1 MASIKLGSLIS
12 LGSGILKNALA
23 SQQSKSM
30 AQDLLKTSK
39 LELRD
44 KKAPTS
50 HMRSDPLEFTNI
62 KFPRDL
68 GNTDQGHY
76 MIFYVISNTHSLL
89 PDKQF
94 NDQLLGSS
102 FVNVQE
108 SATAD
113 GSISSETQYNVAR
126 LRDGRTNSAVKIG
139 RPTKN
144 SVTSERSTHNVATAA
159 VALYMPPGINVKYDV
174 ANGPTELG
182 MAGLGVKTAMNVVGA
197 ANDEAQM
204 EAFLSGLK
212 GVALE
217 GAKRLGVGALEAFG
231 AGDVGGAITKVTG
244 FAENP
249 FSEVVF
255 EKVNHRAFN
264 YTFNLTARNKDE
276 VEDINKIITLF
287 KYHMHPSLNFDV
299 AGGRYFKVPSEF
311 EIHYAYQGQLNNYL
325 NKISRCVLTGCE
337 IQYGGDEFTT
347 FRQFDNDGA
356 APVQI
361 SMTLNFTETEIMTK
375 ETIADGY

>member
-1 MASIKLGSLIS
+1 MASIKLGSLLS

-44 KKAPTS
+44 KKAPTA
-50 HMRSDPLEFTNI
+50 HMQSDPLEFTNI

-76 MIFYVISNTHSLL
+76 MIFYVISNTHSKLQ
-89 PDKQF
+89 DKQF
-94 NDQLLGSS
+94 NEDLLGSS
-102 FVNVQE
+102 FVTE
-108 SATAD
+108 TATTD
-113 GSISSETQYNVAR
+113 FDSETKYNVAR

-182 MAGLGVKTAMNVVGA
+182 IAGLGVRAGLDIVGA
-197 ANDEAQM
+197 ASDEEQAK
-204 EAFLSGLK
+204 AFLNGLK
-212 GVALE
+212 GVGFEA
-217 GAKRLGVGALEAFG
+217 AKRLGVGVLEAFG

-264 YTFNLTARNKDE
+264 YTFNLTARNKEE

-287 KYHMHPSLNFDV
+287 KFHMHPSLSFDV

-337 IQYGGDEFTT
+337 INYGGEEFTT

-375 ETIADGY
+375 ETIAQGF

>member
-44 KKAPTS
+44 KKEPTA
-50 HMRSDPLEFTNI
+50 HMQADPLEFTNI
-62 KFPRDL
+62 RFPRDL
-68 GNTDQGHY
+68 GNTDNGHY
-76 MIFYVISNTHSLL
+76 MIFYIISNTHSKFQ
-89 PDKQF
+89 DKQF
-94 NDQLLGSS
+94 NEQLLGSA
-102 FVNVQE
+102 FV
-108 SATAD
+108 T
-113 GSISSETQYNVAR
+113 ETGTGDQLGDVETTYNVAR
-126 LRDGRTNSAVKIG
+126 LRDGRTNTAVKIG

-159 VALYMPPGINVKYDV
+159 GALYMPPGINVKYDV

-182 MAGLGVKTAMNVVGA
+182 MAGLGVKTFANMSGA

-204 EAFLSGLK
+204 DAFLKGLQ
-212 GVALE
+212 GVGFEA
-217 GAKRLGVGALEAFG
+217 AKRIGVGALEAFG

-264 YTFNLTARNKDE
+264 YTFNLTARNKEE

-337 IQYGGDEFTT
+337 VNYGGEEFTT

-361 SMTLNFTETEIMTK
+361 SMTLSFTETEIMTK
-375 ETIADGY
+375 ETIAQGY

>member
-1 MASIKLGSLIS
+1 MASIKLGSLLS

-44 KKAPTS
+44 KKAPTA

-76 MIFYVISNTHSLL
+76 MIFYVISNTHSKIQ
-89 PDKQF
+89 DKKF
-94 NDQLLGSS
+94 NEQLLGSA
-102 FVNVQE
+102 FVTEIEDYGV
-108 SATAD
+108 
-113 GSISSETQYNVAR
+113 SETQYNVAR

-144 SVTSERSTHNVATAA
+144 SVTSTRPTHSTATAA

-182 MAGLGVKTAMNVVGA
+182 MAGLGVKTFANVAGA

-204 EAFLSGLK
+204 DAFLSGLK
-212 GVALE
+212 GVAFE

-264 YTFNLTARNKDE
+264 YTFNLTARNKEE

-287 KYHMHPSLNFDV
+287 KYHMHPSLSFDV

-337 IQYGGDEFTT
+337 VNYGGEEFTT

-361 SMTLNFTETEIMTK
+361 SMTLSFTETEIMTK
-375 ETIADGY
+375 ETIAEGY

>member
-1 MASIKLGSLIS
+1 MASIKLGSLIN

-44 KKAPTS
+44 KKAPTA

-76 MIFYVISNTHSLL
+76 MIFYVISNTHSKIQ
-89 PDKQF
+89 DKQF
-94 NDQLLGSS
+94 NEQLLGSA
-102 FVNVQE
+102 FVTETDV
-108 SATAD
+108 D
-113 GSISSETQYNVAR
+113 YGVSETTYNVAR
-126 LRDGRTNSAVKIG
+126 LRDGRTNTAVKIG

-144 SVTSERSTHNVATAA
+144 SVTSSRPTHSTATAA

-182 MAGLGVKTAMNVVGA
+182 IAGLGVKAGLDIVGA
-197 ANDEAQM
+197 ANDEEQAK
-204 EAFLSGLK
+204 AFLNGLK
-212 GVALE
+212 GVGFEAT
-217 GAKRLGVGALEAFG
+217 KRLGVGVLETFG

-299 AGGRYFKVPSEF
+299 AGGRYLKVPSEF

-337 IQYGGDEFTT
+337 INYGGEEFTT

-361 SMTLNFTETEIMTK
+361 SMTLSFTETEIMTK
-375 ETIADGY
+375 ETIAQGY

>member
-1 MASIKLGSLIS
+1 MASIKLGSLLS

-44 KKAPTS
+44 KKAPTA
-50 HMRSDPLEFTNI
+50 HMQSDPLEFTNI

-76 MIFYVISNTHSLL
+76 MIFYVISNTHSKFQ
-89 PDKQF
+89 DKQF
-94 NDQLLGSS
+94 NEQLLGSA
-102 FVNVQE
+102 FVTETGVG
-108 SATAD
+108 D
-113 GSISSETQYNVAR
+113 GTDVETTYNVAR

-182 MAGLGVKTAMNVVGA
+182 MAGLGVKTAVNVMGA

-204 EAFLSGLK
+204 DAFLSGLK
-212 GVALE
+212 GVAFE

-337 IQYGGDEFTT
+337 INYGGEEFTT

-361 SMTLNFTETEIMTK
+361 SMTLSFTETEIMTK

>member
-1 MASIKLGSLIS
+1 MASIKLGSLLS

-44 KKAPTS
+44 KKAPTA
-50 HMRSDPLEFTNI
+50 HMQSDPLEFTNI

-76 MIFYVISNTHSLL
+76 MIFYIISNTHSKFA
-89 PDKQF
+89 DKQF
-94 NDQLLGSS
+94 NEQLLGSA
-102 FVNVQE
+102 FV
-108 SATAD
+108 T
-113 GSISSETQYNVAR
+113 ETGTGDQAGDVETTYNVAR

-144 SVTSERSTHNVATAA
+144 SATSSRPTHSVATAA

-182 MAGLGVKTAMNVVGA
+182 IAGVGVKAGLDIVGA
-197 ANDEAQM
+197 ANDAEQAQ
-204 EAFLSGLK
+204 AFLKGLK
-212 GVALE
+212 GIGLEAAKRIGVGILE
-217 GAKRLGVGALEAFG
+217 GFG

-264 YTFNLTARNKDE
+264 YTFNLTARNKQE

-287 KYHMHPSLNFDV
+287 KFHMHPSLNFDI

-337 IQYGGDEFTT
+337 INYGGEEFTT

-361 SMTLNFTETEIMTK
+361 SMTLSFTETEIMTK

>member
-1 MASIKLGSLIS
+1 MASIKLGSLLS

-44 KKAPTS
+44 KKAPTA
-50 HMRSDPLEFTNI
+50 HMQSDPLEFTNI

-76 MIFYVISNTHSLL
+76 MIFYIISNNHSKFA
-89 PDKQF
+89 DKQF
-94 NDQLLGSS
+94 NEQLLGSA
-102 FVNVQE
+102 FV
-108 SATAD
+108 T
-113 GSISSETQYNVAR
+113 ETGTGDQAGDVETTYNVAR
-126 LRDGRTNSAVKIG
+126 LRDGRTNTAVKIG

-144 SVTSERSTHNVATAA
+144 SVTSTRPTHSVATAA
-159 VALYMPPGINVKYDV
+159 VALYMPPGINVKYSVD
-174 ANGPTELG
+174 NGQTELG
-182 MAGLGVKTAMNVVGA
+182 MAGLGVKTFAETSGA

-204 EAFLSGLK
+204 DAFLAGLQ
-212 GVALE
+212 GTGLE
-217 GAKRLGVGALEAFG
+217 ATKRLGVGALEAFG
-231 AGDVGGAITKVTG
+231 AGDVSGAITKVTG

-255 EKVNHRAFN
+255 KGVGHRDFS
-264 YTFNLTARNKDE
+264 YTYNLTARNKDE

-337 IQYGGDEFTT
+337 VNYGGEEFTT

-361 SMTLNFTETEIMTK
+361 SMTLSFTETEIMTK

>member
-1 MASIKLGSLIS
+1 MASIKLGSLLS

-44 KKAPTS
+44 KKAPTA
-50 HMRSDPLEFTNI
+50 HMQSDPLEFTNI

-94 NDQLLGSS
+94 NEQLLGTSDFS
-102 FVNVQE
+102 NILEAKVGEEV
-108 SATAD
+108 
-113 GSISSETQYNVAR
+113 QYNVAR
-126 LRDGRTNSAVKIG
+126 LRDGRTNEAVKIG

-182 MAGLGVKTAMNVVGA
+182 IAGVGA
-197 ANDEAQM
+197 RTGVAVAGAKNDEEQM
-204 EAFLSGLK
+204 KAFLSGLG
-212 GVALE
+212 GVGLE
-217 GAKRLGVGALEAFG
+217 AAKRLGIGTLEAFG
-231 AGDVGGAITKVTG
+231 AGDVGGAITKITG

-264 YTFNLTARNKDE
+264 YSFNLTARNKEE

-287 KYHMHPSLNFDV
+287 KYHMHPSLSFDV

-337 IQYGGDEFTT
+337 VNYGGDQFST

-361 SMTLNFTETEIMTK
+361 SMTLSFTETEIMTK
-375 ETIADGY
+375 ETIAEGY

>member
-44 KKAPTS
+44 KKAPTA
-50 HMRSDPLEFTNI
+50 HMQSDPLEFTNI
-62 KFPRDL
+62 RFPRDL
-68 GNTDQGHY
+68 GNTDNGHY
-76 MIFYVISNTHSLL
+76 MIFYIISNTHSKFA
-89 PDKQF
+89 DKQF
-94 NDQLLGSS
+94 NEQLLGSA
-102 FVNVQE
+102 FVTE
-108 SATAD
+108 TAVGD
-113 GSISSETQYNVAR
+113 FDSETTYNVAR

-144 SVTSERSTHNVATAA
+144 SVTSERSTHSVATAA
-159 VALYMPPGINVKYDV
+159 VALYMPPGINVKYGVD
-174 ANGPTELG
+174 NGQPDLG
-182 MAGLGVKTAMNVVGA
+182 IAGVGA
-197 ANDEAQM
+197 RTGVAVAGAKNDEEQM
-204 EAFLSGLK
+204 KAFLSGLG
-212 GVALE
+212 GVGMEA
-217 GAKRLGVGALEAFG
+217 AKRLGIGTLEAFG
-231 AGDVGGAITKVTG
+231 AGDVGGDITKITG

-264 YTFNLTARNKDE
+264 YTFNLTARNKEE

-337 IQYGGDEFTT
+337 INYGGEEFTT

>member
-1 MASIKLGSLIS
+1 MASIKLGSLLS

-44 KKAPTS
+44 KKAPTA
-50 HMRSDPLEFTNI
+50 HMQSDPLEFTNI

-76 MIFYVISNTHSLL
+76 MIFYVISNTHSKFQ
-89 PDKQF
+89 DKQF
-94 NDQLLGSS
+94 NEQLLGSA
-102 FVNVQE
+102 FV
-108 SATAD
+108 
-113 GSISSETQYNVAR
+113 SEIGTGDQPGDVETTYNVAR

-144 SVTSERSTHNVATAA
+144 SVTSKRPTHSTATAA

-182 MAGLGVKTAMNVVGA
+182 MAGLGVKTFANMSGA

-204 EAFLSGLK
+204 DAFLQGLQ
-212 GVALE
+212 GVGFEA
-217 GAKRLGVGALEAFG
+217 AKRLGVGALEAFG

>member
-1 MASIKLGSLIS
+1 MASIKLGQLLN
-12 LGSGILKNALA
+12 LGAGLLRNSFTN
-23 SQQSKSM
+23 QQTKAM
-30 AQDLLKTSK
+30 AQNLLQDSK
-39 LELRD
+39 LELRN
-44 KKAPTS
+44 KKAPLS
-50 HMRSDPLEFTNI
+50 HMRSDPLAFTNI

-76 MIFYVISNTHSLL
+76 MIFYIISNSHSKFA
-89 PDKQF
+89 DKQF
-94 NDQLLGSS
+94 NEGLLGSS
-102 FVNVQE
+102 FV
-108 SATAD
+108 
-113 GSISSETQYNVAR
+113 SETGTGDQAGDVERKYNVAR
-126 LRDGRTNSAVKIG
+126 LRDGRTNQAVKIG
-139 RPTKN
+139 RPTTN
-144 SVTSERSTHNVATAA
+144 SATSNKPTHSVATAA
-159 VALYMPPGINVKYDV
+159 VALYMPPGLSVKYDV

-182 MAGLGVKTAMNVVGA
+182 MAGLGVKTLANMAGA

-204 EAFLSGLK
+204 DAFLQGVQ

-217 GAKRLGVGALEAFG
+217 GAKRIGVGALEAVG
-231 AGDVGGAITKVTG
+231 AGDVSGAITKVTG

-264 YTFNLTARNKDE
+264 YTYNLTARNKEE

-299 AGGRYFKVPSEF
+299 AGGRYFQVPSEF
-311 EIHYAYQGQLNNYL
+311 EIHYAYQGQINNYL
-325 NKISRCVLTGCE
+325 NKISRCVLTACE
-337 IQYGGDEFTT
+337 VTYGGEQFST
-347 FRQFDNDGA
+347 FRQFDGDGA

-375 ETIADGY
+375 ETIAQGY

>member
-1 MASIKLGSLIS
+1 MASIKLGQLIN

-44 KKAPTS
+44 KKAPTA
-50 HMRSDPLEFTNI
+50 HMQSDPLEFTNI

-76 MIFYVISNTHSLL
+76 MIFYIISNTHSKFA
-89 PDKQF
+89 DKQF
-94 NDQLLGSS
+94 NEDLLGSS
-102 FVNVQE
+102 FVTE
-108 SATAD
+108 TATTD
-113 GSISSETQYNVAR
+113 FDSETKYNVAR

-182 MAGLGVKTAMNVVGA
+182 MAGVGA
-197 ANDEAQM
+197 RTGIAVAGAKNDEEQM
-204 EAFLSGLK
+204 KAFLSGL
-212 GVALE
+212 GGIGFEA
-217 GAKRLGVGALEAFG
+217 AKRLGVGVLETFG
-231 AGDVGGAITKVTG
+231 AGDVGGAITKITG

-287 KYHMHPSLNFDV
+287 KYHMHPSLSFDV

-337 IQYGGDEFTT
+337 VNYGGDQFST

-361 SMTLNFTETEIMTK
+361 SMTLSFTETEIMTK
-375 ETIADGY
+375 ETIAQGY

>member
-44 KKAPTS
+44 KKAPTA
-50 HMRSDPLEFTNI
+50 HMQSDPLEFTNI

-76 MIFYVISNTHSLL
+76 MIFYIISNTHSKFQ
-89 PDKQF
+89 DKQF
-94 NDQLLGSS
+94 NEQLLGSA
-102 FVNVQE
+102 FV
-108 SATAD
+108 T
-113 GSISSETQYNVAR
+113 ETGTGDQAGDVETTYNVSR

-144 SVTSERSTHNVATAA
+144 SVTASRPTHSVATAA

-174 ANGPTELG
+174 ANGPSELG
-182 MAGLGVKTAMNVVGA
+182 MAGLGVKTFAETAGA
-197 ANDEAQM
+197 TNDEAQM
-204 EAFLSGLK
+204 DAFLSGLK
-212 GVALE
+212 GVGLE
-217 GAKRLGVGALEAFG
+217 ATKWIGVGALEALG

-264 YTFNLTARNKDE
+264 YTFNLTARNKEE

-337 IQYGGDEFTT
+337 INYGGEEFTT

>member
-1 MASIKLGSLIS
+1 MASIKLGQLIN

-44 KKAPTS
+44 KKAPTA
-50 HMRSDPLEFTNI
+50 HMQSDPLEFTNI

-94 NDQLLGSS
+94 NEQLLGTSDFS
-102 FVNVQE
+102 NILEAKVGEEV
-108 SATAD
+108 
-113 GSISSETQYNVAR
+113 QYNVAR
-126 LRDGRTNSAVKIG
+126 LRDGRTNEAVKIG

-144 SVTSERSTHNVATAA
+144 SATVKRPTHSVATAA

-182 MAGLGVKTAMNVVGA
+182 IAGLGVRAGLDIVGA
-197 ANDEAQM
+197 ASDKEQAK
-204 EAFLSGLK
+204 AFLNGLK
-212 GVALE
+212 GVGFEA
-217 GAKRLGVGALEAFG
+217 AKRIGVGVLEAAG

-264 YTFNLTARNKDE
+264 YTFNLTARNKEE

-337 IQYGGDEFTT
+337 VNYGGEQFST

-361 SMTLNFTETEIMTK
+361 TMTLSFTETEIMTK

>member
-1 MASIKLGSLIS
+1 MASIKLGSLLS

-44 KKAPTS
+44 KKAPTA

-68 GNTDQGHY
+68 GNTDNGHY
-76 MIFYVISNTHSLL
+76 MIFYVISNTHSKFA
-89 PDKQF
+89 DKQF
-94 NDQLLGSS
+94 NEQLLGSA
-102 FVNVQE
+102 FVTE
-108 SATAD
+108 TAVTD
-113 GSISSETQYNVAR
+113 FDSETTYNVAR

-144 SVTSERSTHNVATAA
+144 SVTSKRPTHSTATAG
-159 VALYMPPGINVKYDV
+159 VALYMPPGISVKYDV

-182 MAGLGVKTAMNVVGA
+182 MAGLGVRAGLDIAGA
-197 ANDEAQM
+197 SNDEEQAR
-204 EAFLSGLK
+204 AFLSGLK
-212 GVALE
+212 GVGFEAT
-217 GAKRLGVGALEAFG
+217 KRIGVGILEAAG

-264 YTFNLTARNKDE
+264 YTFNLIARNKE
-276 VEDINKIITLF
+276 EAEDINKIITLF
-287 KYHMHPSLNFDV
+287 KYHMHPSVNFDV
-299 AGGRYFKVPSEF
+299 AGGRYFRVPSEF

-337 IQYGGDEFTT
+337 VNYGGEEFTT
-347 FRQFDNDGA
+347 FRQFDADGA

-361 SMTLNFTETEIMTK
+361 QMTLNFTETEIMTK

>member
-1 MASIKLGSLIS
+1 MASIKLGSLLS
-12 LGSGILKNALA
+12 LGSGMLKNALA

-44 KKAPTS
+44 KKAPTA
-50 HMRSDPLEFTNI
+50 HMQSDPLEFTNI
-62 KFPRDL
+62 RFPRDL
-68 GNTDQGHY
+68 GNTDNGHY
-76 MIFYVISNTHSLL
+76 MIFYIISNTHSKFQ
-89 PDKQF
+89 DKQF
-94 NDQLLGSS
+94 NEQLLGSA
-102 FVNVQE
+102 FVTE
-108 SATAD
+108 TAVGD
-113 GSISSETQYNVAR
+113 FDSETTYNVAR

-144 SVTSERSTHNVATAA
+144 SVTSERSTHSVATAA
-159 VALYMPPGINVKYDV
+159 VALYMPPGINVKYGVD
-174 ANGPTELG
+174 NGQTDLG
-182 MAGLGVKTAMNVVGA
+182 IAGVGA
-197 ANDEAQM
+197 RTGVAVAGAKNDEEQM
-204 EAFLSGLK
+204 KAFLSGLG
-212 GVALE
+212 GVGMEA
-217 GAKRLGVGALEAFG
+217 AKRLGIGTLEAFG
-231 AGDVGGAITKVTG
+231 AGDVGGAITKITG

-255 EKVNHRAFN
+255 KGVGHRDFS
-264 YTFNLTARNKDE
+264 YTYNLTARNKEE

-311 EIHYAYQGQLNNYL
+311 EIHYAYQGQINNYL

-337 IQYGGDEFTT
+337 INYGGEEFTT
-347 FRQFDNDGA
+347 FRQFDSDGA

-361 SMTLNFTETEIMTK
+361 SMTLSFTETEIMTK
-375 ETIADGY
+375 ETIAQGY

>member
-1 MASIKLGSLIS
+1 MASIKLGSLIN

-44 KKAPTS
+44 KKAPTA
-50 HMRSDPLEFTNI
+50 HMQSDPLEFTNI

-76 MIFYVISNTHSLL
+76 MIFYIISNNHSKFA
-89 PDKQF
+89 DKQF
-94 NDQLLGSS
+94 NEQLLGSA
-102 FVNVQE
+102 FV
-108 SATAD
+108 T
-113 GSISSETQYNVAR
+113 ETGTGDQAGDVETTYNVAR
-126 LRDGRTNSAVKIG
+126 LRDGRTNTAVKIG

-144 SVTSERSTHNVATAA
+144 SVTSTRPTHSVATAA
-159 VALYMPPGINVKYDV
+159 VALYMPPGINVKYSVD
-174 ANGPTELG
+174 NGQTELG
-182 MAGLGVKTAMNVVGA
+182 MAGLGVKTFAETSGA

-204 EAFLSGLK
+204 DAFLSGLK
-212 GVALE
+212 GVGLE
-217 GAKRLGVGALEAFG
+217 ATKRIGVGALEALG

-255 EKVNHRAFN
+255 KGVGHRDFS
-264 YTFNLTARNKDE
+264 YTYNLTARNKDE

-337 IQYGGDEFTT
+337 INYGGEEFTT

-361 SMTLNFTETEIMTK
+361 SMTLSFTETEIMTK

>member
-1 MASIKLGSLIS
+1 MASIKLGSLLS

-44 KKAPTS
+44 KKAPTA
-50 HMRSDPLEFTNI
+50 HMQSDPLEFTNI

-94 NDQLLGSS
+94 NEQLLGTSDFS
-102 FVNVQE
+102 NILDAKVGEEV
-108 SATAD
+108 
-113 GSISSETQYNVAR
+113 QYNVAR

-182 MAGLGVKTAMNVVGA
+182 MAGVGA
-197 ANDEAQM
+197 RTGIAVAGAKNDEEQM
-204 EAFLSGLK
+204 KAFLSGLG
-212 GVALE
+212 GVGFEA
-217 GAKRLGVGALEAFG
+217 AKRLGIGTLEAFG
-231 AGDVGGAITKVTG
+231 AGDVGGAITKITG

-264 YTFNLTARNKDE
+264 YSFNLTARNKEE

-287 KYHMHPSLNFDV
+287 KYHMHPSLSFDV

-337 IQYGGDEFTT
+337 VNYGGDQFST

-361 SMTLNFTETEIMTK
+361 SMTLSFTETEIMTK

>member
-1 MASIKLGSLIS
+1 MASIKLGSLLS
-12 LGSGILKNALA
+12 LGRGVLKNALA

-44 KKAPTS
+44 KKAPTA
-50 HMRSDPLEFTNI
+50 HMQSDPLEFTNI
-62 KFPRDL
+62 RFPRDL
-68 GNTDQGHY
+68 GNTDNGHY
-76 MIFYVISNTHSLL
+76 MIFYVISNTHSKLQ
-89 PDKQF
+89 DKQF
-94 NDQLLGSS
+94 NEQLLGSA
-102 FVNVQE
+102 FVTE
-108 SATAD
+108 TAVGD
-113 GSISSETQYNVAR
+113 FDSETTYNVAR

-182 MAGLGVKTAMNVVGA
+182 IAGLGVRAGLDIVGA
-197 ANDEAQM
+197 ANDEEQAK
-204 EAFLSGLK
+204 AFLNGLK
-212 GVALE
+212 GVGFEA
-217 GAKRLGVGALEAFG
+217 AKRLGVGVLEAFG

-264 YTFNLTARNKDE
+264 YTFNLTARNKEE

-299 AGGRYFKVPSEF
+299 AGGRYLKVPSEF

-337 IQYGGDEFTT
+337 INYGGEEFTT

-361 SMTLNFTETEIMTK
+361 TMTLSFTETEIMTK
-375 ETIADGY
+375 ETIAQGY

>member
-1 MASIKLGSLIS
+1 MASIKLGSLLS
-12 LGSGILKNALA
+12 LGSGMLKNALA

-44 KKAPTS
+44 KKAPTA
-50 HMRSDPLEFTNI
+50 HMQSDPLEFTNI

-76 MIFYVISNTHSLL
+76 MIFYIISNTHSKFQ
-89 PDKQF
+89 DKQF
-94 NDQLLGSS
+94 NEQLLGSA
-102 FVNVQE
+102 FV
-108 SATAD
+108 T
-113 GSISSETQYNVAR
+113 ETGTGDQAGDVETTYNVSR

-144 SVTSERSTHNVATAA
+144 SVTASRPTHSVATAA

-174 ANGPTELG
+174 ANGPSELG
-182 MAGLGVKTAMNVVGA
+182 MAGLGVKTFAETAGA
-197 ANDEAQM
+197 TNDEAQM
-204 EAFLSGLK
+204 DAFLSGLK
-212 GVALE
+212 GVGLE
-217 GAKRLGVGALEAFG
+217 ATKRIGVGALEALG

-264 YTFNLTARNKDE
+264 YTFNLTARNKEE

-337 IQYGGDEFTT
+337 VNYGGEEFTT

-361 SMTLNFTETEIMTK
+361 SMTLSFTETEIMTK
-375 ETIADGY
+375 ETIAQGY

>member
-1 MASIKLGSLIS
+1 MASIKLGQLIN

-44 KKAPTS
+44 KKAPTA
-50 HMRSDPLEFTNI
+50 HMQSDPLEFTNI

-76 MIFYVISNTHSLL
+76 MIFYVISNTHSKL

-94 NDQLLGSS
+94 NEDLLGSA
-102 FVNVQE
+102 FV
-108 SATAD
+108 T
-113 GSISSETQYNVAR
+113 
-126 LRDGRTNSAVKIG
+126 
-139 RPTKN
+139 
-144 SVTSERSTHNVATAA
+144 ATAA
-159 VALYMPPGINVKYDV
+159 VALYMPPGINVKYGVD
-174 ANGPTELG
+174 NGQTDLG
-182 MAGLGVKTAMNVVGA
+182 IAGVGA
-197 ANDEAQM
+197 RTGVAVAGAKNDEEQM
-204 EAFLSGLK
+204 KAFLSGLG
-212 GVALE
+212 GVGFEA
-217 GAKRLGVGALEAFG
+217 AKRLGVGTLEAFG
-231 AGDVGGAITKVTG
+231 AGDVSGAITKITG

-255 EKVNHRAFN
+255 KGVGHRDFS
-264 YTFNLTARNKDE
+264 YTYNLTARNKEE

-287 KYHMHPSLNFDV
+287 KYHMHPSLSFDV
-299 AGGRYFKVPSEF
+299 AGGRYFQVPSEF

-337 IQYGGDEFTT
+337 VNYGGDQFST

-361 SMTLNFTETEIMTK
+361 SMTLSFTETEIMTK
-375 ETIADGY
+375 ETIAQGY

>member
-1 MASIKLGSLIS
+1 MASIKLGSLIN

-44 KKAPTS
+44 KKAPTA
-50 HMRSDPLEFTNI
+50 HMQSDPLEFTNI

-76 MIFYVISNTHSLL
+76 MIFYIISNNHSKFA
-89 PDKQF
+89 DKQF
-94 NDQLLGSS
+94 NEQLLGSA
-102 FVNVQE
+102 FV
-108 SATAD
+108 T
-113 GSISSETQYNVAR
+113 ETGTGDQAGDVETTYNVAR
-126 LRDGRTNSAVKIG
+126 LRDGRTNTAVKIG

-144 SVTSERSTHNVATAA
+144 SVTSTRPTHSVATAA
-159 VALYMPPGINVKYDV
+159 VALYMPPGINVKYSVD
-174 ANGPTELG
+174 NGQTELG
-182 MAGLGVKTAMNVVGA
+182 MAGLGVKTFAETSGA

-204 EAFLSGLK
+204 DAFLAGLQ
-212 GVALE
+212 GTGLE
-217 GAKRLGVGALEAFG
+217 ATKRLGVGALEAFG
-231 AGDVGGAITKVTG
+231 AGDVSGAITKVTG

-255 EKVNHRAFN
+255 KGVGHRDFS
-264 YTFNLTARNKDE
+264 YTYNLTARNKDE

-337 IQYGGDEFTT
+337 IQYGGEEFTT

-361 SMTLNFTETEIMTK
+361 SMTLSFTETEIMTK

>member
-1 MASIKLGSLIS
+1 MASIKLGSLLS
-12 LGSGILKNALA
+12 LGSGMLKNALA

-44 KKAPTS
+44 KKAPTA
-50 HMRSDPLEFTNI
+50 HMKSDPLEFTNI

-76 MIFYVISNTHSLL
+76 MIFYVISNTHSKL
-89 PDKQF
+89 Q
-94 NDQLLGSS
+94 DQDFAYNLLGSA
-102 FVNVQE
+102 FV
-108 SATAD
+108 T
-113 GSISSETQYNVAR
+113 ETVEKGEDEAEASYNVAR

-144 SVTSERSTHNVATAA
+144 SVTSNRPTHSVATAA
-159 VALYMPPGINVKYDV
+159 VALYMPPGINVMYDV

-182 MAGLGVKTAMNVVGA
+182 MAGLGVKTAVGVLGA
-197 ANDEAQM
+197 ANDEQQM
-204 EAFLSGLK
+204 DAFLSGLK
-212 GVALE
+212 GVAFE

-287 KYHMHPSLNFDV
+287 KYHMHPSLSFDV

-337 IQYGGDEFTT
+337 VNYGGDQFST

-361 SMTLNFTETEIMTK
+361 TMTLSFTETEIMTK

>member
-1 MASIKLGSLIS
+1 MASIKLGSLLS

-44 KKAPTS
+44 KKAPTA
-50 HMRSDPLEFTNI
+50 HMQSDPLEFTNI

-76 MIFYVISNTHSLL
+76 MIFYVISNTHSKFQ
-89 PDKQF
+89 DKQF
-94 NDQLLGSS
+94 NEQLLGSS
-102 FVNVQE
+102 FVTE
-108 SATAD
+108 TGTGD
-113 GSISSETQYNVAR
+113 GAGDVETTYNVAR

-182 MAGLGVKTAMNVVGA
+182 IAGVGA
-197 ANDEAQM
+197 RTAATALTAASDEEQM
-204 EAFLSGLK
+204 KAFLSGLQ
-212 GVALE
+212 GVGLE
-217 GAKRLGVGALEAFG
+217 AAKRLGVGALEAVG
-231 AGDVGGAITKVTG
+231 AGDVSGAITKVTG

-264 YTFNLTARNKDE
+264 YTYNLTARNKEE

-299 AGGRYFKVPSEF
+299 AGGRYFQVPSEF
-311 EIHYAYQGQLNNYL
+311 EIHYAYQGQINNYL

-337 IQYGGDEFTT
+337 VNYGGEEFTT

-361 SMTLNFTETEIMTK
+361 SMTLSFTETEIMTK
-375 ETIADGY
+375 ETIAQGY

>member
-1 MASIKLGSLIS
+1 MASIKLGSLLS

-44 KKAPTS
+44 KKAPTA
-50 HMRSDPLEFTNI
+50 HMQSDPLEFTNI

-76 MIFYVISNTHSLL
+76 MIFYIISNNHSKFA
-89 PDKQF
+89 DKQF
-94 NDQLLGSS
+94 NEQLLGSA
-102 FVNVQE
+102 FV
-108 SATAD
+108 T
-113 GSISSETQYNVAR
+113 ETGTGDQAGDVETTYNVAR
-126 LRDGRTNSAVKIG
+126 LRDGRTNTAVKIG

-144 SVTSERSTHNVATAA
+144 SVTSTRPTHSVATAA
-159 VALYMPPGINVKYDV
+159 VALYMPPGINVKYSVD
-174 ANGPTELG
+174 NGQTELG
-182 MAGLGVKTAMNVVGA
+182 MAGLGVKTFAETSGA

-204 EAFLSGLK
+204 DAFLAGLQ
-212 GVALE
+212 GTGLE
-217 GAKRLGVGALEAFG
+217 ATKRLGVGALEAFG
-231 AGDVGGAITKVTG
+231 AGDVSGAITKVTG

-255 EKVNHRAFN
+255 KGVGHRDFS
-264 YTFNLTARNKDE
+264 YTYNLTARNKDE

-337 IQYGGDEFTT
+337 INYGGEEFTT

-361 SMTLNFTETEIMTK
+361 SMTLSFTETEIMTK
-375 ETIADGY
+375 ETIAQGY

>member
-44 KKAPTS
+44 KKAPTA
-50 HMRSDPLEFTNI
+50 HMQSDPLEFTNI
-62 KFPRDL
+62 RFPRDL
-68 GNTDQGHY
+68 GNTDNGHY
-76 MIFYVISNTHSLL
+76 MIFYIISNTHSKFA
-89 PDKQF
+89 DKQF
-94 NDQLLGSS
+94 NEQLLGSA
-102 FVNVQE
+102 FVTE
-108 SATAD
+108 TAVGD
-113 GSISSETQYNVAR
+113 FDSETTYNVAR
-126 LRDGRTNSAVKIG
+126 LRDGRTNTAVKIG

-159 VALYMPPGINVKYDV
+159 VALYMPPGINVKYGVD
-174 ANGPTELG
+174 NGQTDLG
-182 MAGLGVKTAMNVVGA
+182 IAGVGA
-197 ANDEAQM
+197 RTGVAVAGAKNDEEQM
-204 EAFLSGLK
+204 KAFLSGLG
-212 GVALE
+212 GVGMEA
-217 GAKRLGVGALEAFG
+217 AKRLGIGTLEAFG

-255 EKVNHRAFN
+255 KGVGHRDFS
-264 YTFNLTARNKDE
+264 YTYNLTARNKEE

-287 KYHMHPSLNFDV
+287 KYHMHPSLSFDV

-361 SMTLNFTETEIMTK
+361 SMTLSFTETEIMTK
-375 ETIADGY
+375 ETIAQGY

>member
-1 MASIKLGSLIS
+1 MASIKLGQLIN

-44 KKAPTS
+44 KKAPTA
-50 HMRSDPLEFTNI
+50 HMQSDPLEFTNI

-76 MIFYVISNTHSLL
+76 MIFYVISNTHSKFA
-89 PDKQF
+89 DKQF
-94 NDQLLGSS
+94 NEDLLGSA
-102 FVNVQE
+102 FVTETATGAGNVG
-108 SATAD
+108 D
-113 GSISSETQYNVAR
+113 SETKYNVAR

-182 MAGLGVKTAMNVVGA
+182 MAGVGA
-197 ANDEAQM
+197 RTGIAVAGAKNDEEQM
-204 EAFLSGLK
+204 KAFLSGL
-212 GVALE
+212 GGIGFEA
-217 GAKRLGVGALEAFG
+217 AKRLGIGTLEAFG
-231 AGDVGGAITKVTG
+231 AGDVGGAITKITG

-264 YTFNLTARNKDE
+264 YSFNLTARNKEE

-287 KYHMHPSLNFDV
+287 KYHMHPSLSFDV

-337 IQYGGDEFTT
+337 VNYGGDQFST
-347 FRQFDNDGA
+347 FRQFDGDGA

-361 SMTLNFTETEIMTK
+361 SMTLSFTETEIMTK
-375 ETIADGY
+375 ETIAQGY

>member
-1 MASIKLGSLIS
+1 MASIKLGSLLS

-44 KKAPTS
+44 KKAPTA
-50 HMRSDPLEFTNI
+50 HMQSDPLEFTNI

-76 MIFYVISNTHSLL
+76 MIFYVISNTHSKL
-89 PDKQF
+89 Q
-94 NDQLLGSS
+94 DQDFAYNLLGSA
-102 FVNVQE
+102 FV
-108 SATAD
+108 T
-113 GSISSETQYNVAR
+113 ETVEKGEDEAEASYNVAR

-144 SVTSERSTHNVATAA
+144 TATTKRPTHSLATAA

-182 MAGLGVKTAMNVVGA
+182 IAGVGVRAGLDIVGA
-197 ANDEAQM
+197 ANDKEQAA
-204 EAFLSGLK
+204 AFLRGLK
-212 GVALE
+212 GIGLEAAKRIGVGILE
-217 GAKRLGVGALEAFG
+217 GFG

-264 YTFNLTARNKDE
+264 YTFNLTARNKEE

-337 IQYGGDEFTT
+337 VNYGGEQFST

-361 SMTLNFTETEIMTK
+361 TMTLSFTETEIMTK

>member
-1 MASIKLGSLIS
+1 MASIKLGSLLS

-44 KKAPTS
+44 KKAPTA
-50 HMRSDPLEFTNI
+50 HMQSDPLEFTNI

-76 MIFYVISNTHSLL
+76 MIFYIISNNHSKFA
-89 PDKQF
+89 DKQF
-94 NDQLLGSS
+94 NEQLLGSA
-102 FVNVQE
+102 FV
-108 SATAD
+108 T
-113 GSISSETQYNVAR
+113 ETGTGDQAGDVETTYNVAR
-126 LRDGRTNSAVKIG
+126 LRDGRTNTAVKIG

-144 SVTSERSTHNVATAA
+144 SVTSTRPTHSVATAA
-159 VALYMPPGINVKYDV
+159 VALYMPPGINVKYSVD
-174 ANGPTELG
+174 NGQTELG
-182 MAGLGVKTAMNVVGA
+182 MAGLGVKTFAETSGA

-204 EAFLSGLK
+204 DAFLAGLQ
-212 GVALE
+212 GTGLE
-217 GAKRLGVGALEAFG
+217 ATKRLGVGALEAFG
-231 AGDVGGAITKVTG
+231 AGDVSGAITKVTG

-255 EKVNHRAFN
+255 KGVGHRDFS
-264 YTFNLTARNKDE
+264 YTYNLTARNKDE

-337 IQYGGDEFTT
+337 INYGGEEFTT

-361 SMTLNFTETEIMTK
+361 SMTLSFTEKEIMTK
-375 ETIADGY
+375 ETIAQGY

>member
-1 MASIKLGSLIS
+1 MASIKLGSLLS
-12 LGSGILKNALA
+12 LGSGVLKNALA

-44 KKAPTS
+44 KKAPTA
-50 HMRSDPLEFTNI
+50 HMQSDPLEFTNI
-62 KFPRDL
+62 RFPRDL
-68 GNTDQGHY
+68 GNTDNGHY
-76 MIFYVISNTHSLL
+76 MIFYIISNTHSKFA
-89 PDKQF
+89 DKQF
-94 NDQLLGSS
+94 NEQLLGSA
-102 FVNVQE
+102 FVTE
-108 SATAD
+108 TAVGD
-113 GSISSETQYNVAR
+113 FDSETTYNVAR

-144 SVTSERSTHNVATAA
+144 SVTSERSTHSVATAA
-159 VALYMPPGINVKYDV
+159 VALYMPPGINVKYGVD
-174 ANGPTELG
+174 NGQTDLG
-182 MAGLGVKTAMNVVGA
+182 IAGVGA
-197 ANDEAQM
+197 RTGVAVAGAKNDEEQM
-204 EAFLSGLK
+204 KAFLSGLG
-212 GVALE
+212 GVGMEA
-217 GAKRLGVGALEAFG
+217 AKRLGIGTLEAFG
-231 AGDVGGAITKVTG
+231 AGDVGGAITKITG

-255 EKVNHRAFN
+255 KGVGHRDFS
-264 YTFNLTARNKDE
+264 YTYNLTARNKEE

-311 EIHYAYQGQLNNYL
+311 EIHYAYQGQINNYL

-337 IQYGGDEFTT
+337 INYGGEEFTT

>member
-1 MASIKLGSLIS
+1 MASIKLGQLLN
-12 LGSGILKNALA
+12 LGAGLLRNSFTN
-23 SQQSKSM
+23 QQTKAM
-30 AQDLLKTSK
+30 AQNLLQDSK

-44 KKAPTS
+44 KKAPLS
-50 HMRSDPLEFTNI
+50 HMRSDPLAFTNI

-76 MIFYVISNTHSLL
+76 MIFYIISNSHSKFA
-89 PDKQF
+89 DKQF
-94 NDQLLGSS
+94 NEGLLGSS
-102 FVNVQE
+102 FV
-108 SATAD
+108 
-113 GSISSETQYNVAR
+113 SETGTGDQAGDVERKYNVAR
-126 LRDGRTNSAVKIG
+126 LRDGRTNQAVKIG
-139 RPTKN
+139 RPTRN
-144 SVTSERSTHNVATAA
+144 SATSNRPTHSVATGA
-159 VALYMPPGINVKYDV
+159 VALYMPPGLSVKYDV

-182 MAGLGVKTAMNVVGA
+182 IAGVGA
-197 ANDEAQM
+197 RTAATALTAASDEEQM
-204 EAFLSGLK
+204 KAFLSGLQ
-212 GVALE
+212 GVGLE
-217 GAKRLGVGALEAFG
+217 AAKRLGVGALEAVG
-231 AGDVGGAITKVTG
+231 AGDVSGAITKVTG

-264 YTFNLTARNKDE
+264 YTYNLTARNKEE

-299 AGGRYFKVPSEF
+299 AGGRYFQVPSEF
-311 EIHYAYQGQLNNYL
+311 EIHYAYQGQINNYL

-337 IQYGGDEFTT
+337 VTYGGDQFST
-347 FRQFDNDGA
+347 FRQFDGDGA

-375 ETIADGY
+375 ETIAQGY